1 MPASI
6 LSAFLLFAF
15 IAAFTPGPNTI
26 LALSMGTRHGFRG
39 CFRLLAGICCGF
51 FCVMLLCG
59 ILTFSV
65 STLSASCIRI
75 MKYVGCLY
83 IVWLAWKV
91 FSART
96 EQENASSADA
106 GFTAAFLLQF
116 LNIKVVIYGMTAYS
130 AFLLPWY
137 DAAVTL
143 PAGALVLTLIGS
155 AGTVAWAGA
164 GSVLR
169 HFFLRHAR
177 LANTLMAVL
186 LLGCALSLLCE
197 GQ

>member
-39 CFRLLAGICCGF
+39 CFRLLAGICCSF
-51 FCVMLLCG
+51 FCVMFLCG
-59 ILTFSV
+59 ILTFSL
-65 STLSASCIRI
+65 STLSASFIRI
-75 MKYVGCLY
+75 MRYVGCLY
-83 IVWLAWKV
+83 IVWLAWKL
-91 FSART
+91 FSTRE
-96 EQENASSADA
+96 EQENASSTDT
-106 GFTAAFLLQF
+106 GFMAAFLLQF

-130 AFLLPWY
+130 AFLFPWY
-137 DAAVTL
+137 DAAATL

-155 AGTVAWAGA
+155 AGTVAWAYA

-169 HFFLRHAR
+169 HLFLRHAR